1 MKYIPIIAIITLFT
15 FYSCGS
21 DVKVDTKTDSISNEN
36 YKDSMRTLNNDLQ
49 YDNLKQKYN
58 AYEIENDSLGY
69 TFQLDDYLS
78 KTNRP
83 IIIKGLIV
91 DVYKSNTNY
100 IVLLSYVLLKG
111 KIISAK
117 ISIDESNFSA
127 LKNELD
133 NPNGDNFQYA
143 TFIVNDCKFKTSIP
157 KLVAENKSD
166 EDTDA
171 ILSYNYRSM
180 IKIVEGK
187 ILDFSFDK

>member
-1 MKYIPIIAIITLFT
+1 MKYIQIITIITLFT

-21 DVKVDTKTDSISNEN
+21 DVKIDPKTDSIANEN
-36 YKDSMRTLNNDLQ
+36 YKDSIRTLNNNLQ

-78 KTNRP
+78 KTKRP

-100 IVLLSYVLLKG
+100 IVLLSYVLFKG
-111 KIISAK
+111 EIISAK
-117 ISIDESNFSA
+117 ISIDESNFGA

-133 NPNGDNFQYA
+133 NPNGDDYQYA
-143 TFIVNDCKFKTSIP
+143 TFIVNECKFKTSIP